1 MSLNLEV
8 QLYLS
13 MPSFCRPLHY
23 VNNAI
28 SQQKINFL
36 DQIEAKFEPPCQKLH
51 NPDDHITYL
60 YLLHLQI
67 NELGHIFS
75 TSADFS
81 RLAKNS
87 VKVDNV
93 KHMVNDIIYFLFIQI
108 KQGLLNQMDR
118 TLTACAKFES
128 SNLGLILG
136 TQITPQGQ
144 IFWTIIF
151 NHQKIQVKIYL
162 MRGQT

>member
-1 MSLNLEV
+1 MQNSNGIPITVPLTQFSLNPEFQNSKKARQAGTRCILMTLNLEV

-28 SQQKINFL
+28 SLQAIN
-36 DQIEAKFEPPCQKLH
+36 FEPPCQKPY

-93 KHMVNDIIYFLFIQI
+93 KHMVNDIIDRSKMKQKMYTLPAQLLFSSY
-108 KQGLLNQMDR
+108 R
-118 TLTACAKFES
+118 AKF
-128 SNLGLILG
+128 LILC
-136 TQITPQGQ
+136 
-144 IFWTIIF
+144 
-151 NHQKIQVKIYL
+151 
-162 MRGQT
+162 